1 MFIHPSN
8 SGRLKRQNRIL
19 KIPTRDGMALV
30 FYKGPEES
38 AC

>member
-30 FYKGPEES
+30 YKSREEP